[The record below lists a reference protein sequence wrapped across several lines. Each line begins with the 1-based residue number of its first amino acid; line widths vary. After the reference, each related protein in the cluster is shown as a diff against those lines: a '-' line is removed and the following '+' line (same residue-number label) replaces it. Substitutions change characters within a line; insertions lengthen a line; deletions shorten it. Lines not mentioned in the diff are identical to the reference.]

1 MTKADI
7 RIPHRFLINKSLR
20 KATDD
25 LRMHIDHYQ
34 DEYSRTLERCKR
46 EFEAE
51 KNAKID
57 EYDRFK
63 AVLVTELTTD
73 NKFFDTLIDD
83 VLNYAETYFQQKCLK
98 KLVAIKW
105 AEIDAVKGE
114 ISFLQEQMEMI
125 GNEIELLEERKTI
138 LTAQAKVDDMTEL
151 IALSCPELELSSESD
166 ALRFVDCVTDLI
178 KDCDPDQWQKKTAL
192 IKLRSLL
199 QERIEFRSELRY
211 ITWVIKQKKLLS
223 SQLKS
228 ERNAAKAM
236 SNSYYNEISE
246 LKTQISITDAAAM
259 EKAKVVRDTWEIP
272 IADITKRISDLETP
286 ELKEYRKIRKRLGE
300 LYKDKE
306 YKEKLQQYEQLSKQV
321 ELEIAEKESEYAGR
335 LSAASNQV
343 AREQQKVRRAA
354 TAVEQS
360 KRADKRIF
368 IVKLFSESPEVK
380 RAKAT
385 LEKSKAQLTDS
396 QKALTSIEESRRSD
410 LRAIEQQ
417 RGYKPTEYRPTD
429 EEYDEIKPLMVRKK
443 ELAGLY
449 DFESIERQLHSLY
462 QERNHWFERR
472 NMIFQ
477 LCKRNHVYLIS
488 DRNRGGNCDR

>member
-1 MTKADI
+1 M
-7 RIPHRFLINKSLR
+7 
-20 KATDD
+20 
-25 LRMHIDHYQ
+25 
-34 DEYSRTLERCKR
+34 
-46 EFEAE
+46 
-51 KNAKID
+51 
-57 EYDRFK
+57 
-63 AVLVTELTTD
+63 
-73 NKFFDTLIDD
+73 
-83 VLNYAETYFQQKCLK
+83 
-98 KLVAIKW
+98 
-105 AEIDAVKGE
+105 
-114 ISFLQEQMEMI
+114 
-125 GNEIELLEERKTI
+125 
-138 LTAQAKVDDMTEL
+138 
-151 IALSCPELELSSESD
+151 
-166 ALRFVDCVTDLI
+166 
-178 KDCDPDQWQKKTAL
+178 
-192 IKLRSLL
+192 
-199 QERIEFRSELRY
+199 
-211 ITWVIKQKKLLS
+211 
-223 SQLKS
+223 KS